1 MRLSRDLL
9 NDISRIFGPERDK
22 TLTVKADTNEKVL
35 RISFGFSDDTKN
47 TNDIEEGEFEEINDE
62 EK

>member
-1 MRLSRDLL
+1 M
-9 NDISRIFGPERDK
+9 
-22 TLTVKADTNEKVL
+22 TVKADTNENVL

-47 TNDIEEGEFEEINDE
+47 ENNIEEGEFEEINDE